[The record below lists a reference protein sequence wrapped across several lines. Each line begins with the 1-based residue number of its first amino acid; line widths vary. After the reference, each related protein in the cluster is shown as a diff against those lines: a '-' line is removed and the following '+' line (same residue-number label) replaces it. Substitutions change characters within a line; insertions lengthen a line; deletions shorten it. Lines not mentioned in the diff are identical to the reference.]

1 MGQRA
6 VSSTIET
13 RSHLITQIE
22 ELKKERKAVILVH
35 NYQRGEVQDI
45 ADFRGDSLGLSQCA
59 ARTKAEV
66 IVFCG
71 VHFMAET
78 AAILNPDKIVLL
90 PDENAGC
97 PMADMITASQLREK
111 KRLHPRAKVV
121 CYVNTT
127 AEVKAESDICCT
139 SANAVEVIS
148 SFPPEEEII
157 FVPDKYLGAYVMSR
171 TGRKLILWNGYC
183 PTHVQILPEDILHQK
198 SLHPEAKVVVHPE
211 CRPEVIALADEVR
224 STTGICRDAQET
236 NTREIIVGTET
247 GILYRL
253 AQENPDKIFY
263 PASERAICPNMKLI
277 NLEKVLWALQ
287 DLQPRVEV
295 GEEIRQR
302 ALKAVNRMLVFG
314 G

>member
-1 MGQRA
+1 MGERA
-6 VSSTIET
+6 VSSTIDT
-13 RSHLITQIE
+13 QRQLIVQIE

-45 ADFRGDSLGLSQCA
+45 ADFRGDSLGLSQSA

-97 PMADMITASQLREK
+97 PMADMITAPQLREK
-111 KRLHPRAKVV
+111 KKLYPGAKVV

-127 AEVKAESDICCT
+127 AEVKAESDVCCT
-139 SANAVEVIS
+139 SANAVEVINS
-148 SFPPEEEII
+148 LPPEEEIL

-183 PTHVQILPEDILHQK
+183 PTHVQILPEDILYQK
-198 SLHPEAKVVVHPE
+198 FLHPKAKVVVHPE
-211 CRPEVIALADEVR
+211 CRPDVIAMADEVR
-224 STTGICRDAQET
+224 STTGICRYAQET
-236 NTREIIVGTET
+236 NAREIIVGTET

-263 PASERAICPNMKLI
+263 PASGKAVCPNMKLI
-277 NLEKVLWALQ
+277 NLEKILWALQ

-295 GEEIRQR
+295 SEEIRQR
-302 ALKAVNRMLVFG
+302 ALKAVSRMLDFRG
-314 G
+314 